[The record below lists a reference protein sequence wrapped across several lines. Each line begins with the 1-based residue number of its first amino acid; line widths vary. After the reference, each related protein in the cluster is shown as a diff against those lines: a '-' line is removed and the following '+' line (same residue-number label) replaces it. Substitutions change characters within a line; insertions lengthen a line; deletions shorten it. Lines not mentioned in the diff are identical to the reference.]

1 MMNKVVSEFA
11 IDSYK
16 VLTLDGEMPK
26 RSYREYI
33 IDGKR
38 YEIVPVY
45 DLQNCIAIQSA
56 DNFIGK
62 TVLFN

>member
-1 MMNKVVSEFA
+1 MNKVVSEFA
-11 IDSYK
+11 IDNYK

-26 RSYREYI
+26 RKYTEYV

-38 YEIVPVY
+38 YNIVPVY
-45 DLQNCIAIQSA
+45 DLRNCIAVQSA

-62 TVLFN
+62 TVMFN